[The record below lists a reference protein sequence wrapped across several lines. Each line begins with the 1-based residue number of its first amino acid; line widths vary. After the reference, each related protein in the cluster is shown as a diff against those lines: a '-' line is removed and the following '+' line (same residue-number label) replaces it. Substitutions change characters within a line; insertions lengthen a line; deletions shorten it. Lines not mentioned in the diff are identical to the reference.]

1 MARIDEWLI
10 TWLTGGVSPKQGAYR
25 SPGPLHVYAMTG
37 DGEGAEFSGPLPAW
51 PDLAERLRGQRVEI
65 GLIAVEVP
73 VDHAYFKYPGVT
85 LAFDGPLG
93 GTQIAREAML
103 KLGKLGVG
111 GVLACTENN
120 GRFGVLRIIMAPRWY
135 AKTGDNLFGVD
146 WSKLPNDPVH
156 CEEAKKAWALGI
168 HAALGSVLADIPA
181 TFVDTI
187 KFGAFDVVDW
197 LHDLGSRETTFLYG
211 AKPRQLAA
219 ALTQLGNHD
228 LDELSSE
235 KTRPFTE
242 GGPLLTLYDELE
254 DEVTMEWV
262 CEQLNSPDCIVL
274 HARGR
279 VDSYSTDFILIL
291 LRRRADGRV
300 RLTTVNISPADVIM
314 GEDCFEVDPMVFA
327 WPKVK
332 GIPSQG
338 AGDVLN
344 AFVERYGDLHEAGTY
359 HLRSGV
365 VEEDAYR
372 EGLMAWFQK
381 SPSSAGD
388 YERLSDL
395 NRRVYALMRETFQDD
410 IEERQLSSK
419 ESEELFEW
427 LAEVGQQNVE
437 LDWLLNHWE
446 REWRPSGLEPDEI
459 EKFVRLL

>member
-1 MARIDEWLI
+1 MAPIDEWLI
-10 TWLTGGVSPKQGAYR
+10 AWLTGGVSPKHGAYR
-25 SPGPLHVYAMTG
+25 SPGPLHVYAMTAN
-37 DGEGAEFSGPLPAW
+37 GEGAEFSGPLPAW
-51 PDLAERLRGQRVEI
+51 PDLAERLRGQRI
-65 GLIAVEVP
+65 DLGLVAVEVP

-93 GTQIAREAML
+93 GTQVAREAML

-146 WSKLPNDPVH
+146 WSKVPNDPVH

-181 TFVDTI
+181 PFVDTI

-197 LHDLGSRETTFLYG
+197 LHDLGPRETTFLYG

-219 ALTQLGNHD
+219 ALTNLGSYD

-235 KTRPFTE
+235 KPRPFTE

-262 CEQLNSPDCIVL
+262 RDQLDSPDCILL

-279 VDSYSTDFILIL
+279 VDSYSTNFILCL
-291 LRRRADGRV
+291 LRRREDGRV
-300 RLTTVNISPADVIM
+300 RLTIVTMSPSDPIM
-314 GEDCFEVDPMVFA
+314 CEDCFEVDPAVFA
-327 WPKVK
+327 WPKSK
-332 GIPSQG
+332 DAPSTG
-338 AGDVLN
+338 AGRVLK
-344 AFVERYGDLHEAGTY
+344 ALVERYGDLHESGTF
-359 HLRSGV
+359 HVRSSV
-365 VEEDAYR
+365 VDDDDFHHA
-372 EGLMAWFQK
+372 LVAWFRK
-381 SPSSAGD
+381 SPSSACD
-388 YERLSDL
+388 YEMVADL
-395 NRRVYALMRETFQDD
+395 NRRVYALMREADYNEV
-410 IEERQLSSK
+410 EERKLSFQ
-419 ESEELFEW
+419 EAEELFGW
-427 LAEVGQQNVE
+427 LTEVGQQNVE
-437 LDWLLNHWE
+437 LDWLLSHWE

-459 EKFVRLL
+459 EKFLRRL

>member
-1 MARIDEWLI
+1 MARIDEWLNA
-10 TWLTGGVSPKQGAYR
+10 WRTGLVQSKQGAFR
-25 SPGPLHVYAMTG
+25 SLGPLHAYAMFAGGTG
-37 DGEGAEFSGPLPAW
+37 LEFSGPLPAW
-51 PDLAERLRGQRVEI
+51 PDLAERLRNQRVEL

-73 VDHAYFKYPGVT
+73 ADHAYFKYPGVT
-85 LAFDGPLG
+85 LAFDGPHG
-93 GTQIAREAML
+93 GTQIAREVML
-103 KLGKLGVG
+103 KLAKLGVG
-111 GVLACTENN
+111 GVLAGTENN

-135 AKTGDNLFGVD
+135 ANTGDKLFGLD
-146 WSKLPNDPVH
+146 WSKVPNDPVH
-156 CEEAKKAWALGI
+156 SEEAKKAWALGM
-168 HAALGSVLADIPA
+168 HTALRTALADIPEV
-181 TFVDTI
+181 FIDTI
-187 KFGAFDVVDW
+187 KLGAFDVVDW
-197 LHDLGSRETTFLYG
+197 LHDLGPREATFLYG
-211 AKPRQLAA
+211 AKPRQLAT
-219 ALTQLGNHD
+219 ALYNLGSYE
-228 LDELSSE
+228 LDELSGE
-235 KTRPFTE
+235 KHRPFIE

-254 DEVTMEWV
+254 DEVTMEWLRD
-262 CEQLNSPDCIVL
+262 QLASPDCILL

-300 RLTTVNISPADVIM
+300 RLTTVNMSPADVIM
-314 GEDCFEVDPMVFA
+314 CEDCFEVDPMVFA
-327 WPKVK
+327 WPKIK

-338 AGDVLN
+338 AGDILS

-365 VEEDAYR
+365 VEDDAYR

-437 LDWLLNHWE
+437 LDWLLHHWE

-459 EKFVRLL
+459 EKFVRRL

>member
-1 MARIDEWLI
+1 
-10 TWLTGGVSPKQGAYR
+10 
-25 SPGPLHVYAMTG
+25 MT
-37 DGEGAEFSGPLPAW
+37 
-51 PDLAERLRGQRVEI
+51 
-65 GLIAVEVP
+65 
-73 VDHAYFKYPGVT
+73 
-85 LAFDGPLG
+85 
-93 GTQIAREAML
+93 
-103 KLGKLGVG
+103 
-111 GVLACTENN
+111 
-120 GRFGVLRIIMAPRWY
+120 PRWY

-300 RLTTVNISPADVIM
+300 RLTTVNMSPADVIM

-372 EGLMAWFQK
+372 EGLMAWFRK

-437 LDWLLNHWE
+437 LDWLLHHWE

-459 EKFVRLL
+459 EKFLRRL

>member
-1 MARIDEWLI
+1 
-10 TWLTGGVSPKQGAYR
+10 
-25 SPGPLHVYAMTG
+25 
-37 DGEGAEFSGPLPAW
+37 
-51 PDLAERLRGQRVEI
+51 
-65 GLIAVEVP
+65 
-73 VDHAYFKYPGVT
+73 
-85 LAFDGPLG
+85 
-93 GTQIAREAML
+93 ML

-146 WSKLPNDPVH
+146 WSKVPNDPVH
-156 CEEAKKAWALGI
+156 CEEAKKAWGLGI

-197 LHDLGSRETTFLYG
+197 LHDLGPRETTFLYG
-211 AKPRQLAA
+211 AKPRQLTS
-219 ALTQLGNHD
+219 ALTNLGSYD

-235 KTRPFTE
+235 KPRPFTE

-262 CEQLNSPDCIVL
+262 RDQLDSPDCILL

-279 VDSYSTDFILIL
+279 VDSYSTNFILCL
-291 LRRRADGRV
+291 LRRREDGRV
-300 RLTTVNISPADVIM
+300 RLTMVNMSPSDPIM
-314 GEDCFEVDPMVFA
+314 CEDCFEVDPMVFV
-327 WPKVK
+327 WPKFK

-338 AGDVLN
+338 AGEVLN

-372 EGLMAWFQK
+372 GGLMAWFRK
-381 SPSSAGD
+381 SPSSAVD

-410 IEERQLSSK
+410 IEERQLSFK

-427 LAEVGQQNVE
+427 LAEAGQQNVE
-437 LDWLLNHWE
+437 LDWLLSHWE

-459 EKFVRLL
+459 EKFLRRL

>member
-1 MARIDEWLI
+1 MAPIDEWLI
-10 TWLTGGVSPKQGAYR
+10 AWLTGGVSPKHGAYH
-25 SPGPLHVYAMTG
+25 SPGPLHVYAMTAN
-37 DGEGAEFSGPLPAW
+37 GEGAEFSGPLPAW
-51 PDLAERLRGQRVEI
+51 PDLAERLRVQRI
-65 GLIAVEVP
+65 DLGLVAVEVP
-73 VDHAYFKYPGVT
+73 TDHAYFKYPGVT

-93 GTQIAREAML
+93 GTQVAREAML

-120 GRFGVLRIIMAPRWY
+120 GRFGVLRIIMTPRWY

-146 WSKLPNDPVH
+146 WSKVPNDPVH

-187 KFGAFDVVDW
+187 KFGAFDAVDW
-197 LHDLGSRETTFLYG
+197 LHDLGPRETTFLYG
-211 AKPRQLAA
+211 AKPRQLTS
-219 ALTQLGNHD
+219 ALTNLGSYD

-235 KTRPFTE
+235 KARPFTE

-262 CEQLNSPDCIVL
+262 RDQLDSPDCILL

-300 RLTTVNISPADVIM
+300 RLTTVNMSPADAIM
-314 GEDCFEVDPMVFA
+314 SEDCFEVDPMAFA
-327 WPKVK
+327 WSKFK

-338 AGDVLN
+338 AGEVLS

-372 EGLMAWFQK
+372 EGLMAWFRK

-388 YERLSDL
+388 YEKLSDL

-410 IEERQLSSK
+410 AEARQLSSK

-459 EKFVRLL
+459 EKFLRRL